1 MSRSASQPLR
11 SFSEEEKKVLQQ
23 ISRAT
28 SQARN
33 HHQRAIALLA
43 VAEGKSLSEAA
54 RLAGWKSHDPVTR
67 LTRRF
72 NTMGLAALDDLPRS
86 GHPQRYGQAEKA
98 RILQEV
104 NRTPDRK
111 EDATATWSLTLLQR
125 ALRKADDGLPQV
137 STFTILHTLHEAGY
151 TWQKSRSWCKTGIT
165 LRKRPDGSVE
175 QSEDPYTQ
183 EKKR

>member
-11 SFSEEEKKVLQQ
+11 FFSEEEKNVLQQ

-72 NTMGLAALDDLPRS
+72 NTMGLAA
-86 GHPQRYGQAEKA
+86 A
-98 RILQEV
+98 
-104 NRTPDRK
+104 
-111 EDATATWSLTLLQR
+111 
-125 ALRKADDGLPQV
+125 
-137 STFTILHTLHEAGY
+137 
-151 TWQKSRSWCKTGIT
+151 SRSA
-165 LRKRPDGSVE
+165 
-175 QSEDPYTQ
+175 TQ
-183 EKKR
+183 WSPAAL